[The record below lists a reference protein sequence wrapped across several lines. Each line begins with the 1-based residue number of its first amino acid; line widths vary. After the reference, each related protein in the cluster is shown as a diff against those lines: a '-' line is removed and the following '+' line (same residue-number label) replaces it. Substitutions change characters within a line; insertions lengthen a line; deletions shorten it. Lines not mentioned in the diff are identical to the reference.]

1 MDDSSDEECHTLKR
15 VNSITEWDEVP
26 ADLDFIFKVKLEKYG
41 GKKCKFIYTLKRAT
55 SLPYSP
61 ILEGLEFTFNK
72 QMEPSINGKRA
83 IKENGCWKFEGI

>member
-61 ILEGLEFTFNK
+61 ILEGKNNVSDLFK
-72 QMEPSINGKRA
+72 YVIL
-83 IKENGCWKFEGI
+83 IH